1 MEWIKIS
8 TQSELVRVKT
18 DEIAYVKADGNYSD
32 LYLFSGR
39 SHKMT
44 FKLHFFNETF
54 ERLHNNMFVRV
65 GRSLIVNKRYIY
77 IINLIEHK
85 LVLSGKDLRGE
96 FILTASKEA
105 LTELKTTMEREKGG
119 ADDEK

>member
-1 MEWIKIS
+1 MEWIKIA
-8 TQSELVRVKT
+8 TQSELVRVRT
-18 DEIAYVKADGNYSD
+18 DEIAYVQADGNYSD
-32 LYLFSGR
+32 LYLFNGK

-54 ERLHNNMFVRV
+54 EQLHNNMFVRV
-65 GRSLIVNKRYIY
+65 GRSLIVNKKYIY

-96 FILTASKEA
+96 FTLKASKEA
-105 LTELKTTMEREKGG
+105 LADLKTTMEREKGG
-119 ADDEK
+119 IEDEK